1 MIGDFKDESQ
11 VAKLEELASRE
22 DSLYTDSAH
31 RCARQDWHFISIGE
45 VNWNRKAPRKHG
57 RALHKSGSAQPVTEE
72 NPQGSLTYWHI
83 LNALGNLKSEQ
94 SFDFLL
100 SAVQDFA
107 PDKRQKALS
116 SLVSVGKNLSLSPD
130 KNAAMR
136 EHLVNAFKDPSTQV
150 RQAAI
155 ESAALLGDPSLIE
168 EVAAMTSARETS
180 LWKEAQS
187 RFEEPFSA
195 GSQGQSADGI
205 EQTAAGY

>member
-1 MIGDFKDESQ
+1 M
-11 VAKLEELASRE
+11 
-22 DSLYTDSAH
+22 TDS
-31 RCARQDWHFISIGE
+31 G
-45 VNWNRKAPRKHG
+45 K
-57 RALHKSGSAQPVTEE
+57 PVTEE
-72 NPQGSLTYWHI
+72 DPQGSLTYWHI

-116 SLVSVGKNLSLSPD
+116 SLVSAGKNLSLSPD

-150 RQAAI
+150 RQTAI

-180 LWKEAQS
+180 LWKEANRALKSLSQQGHKDKVLTELNKRLQS
-187 RFEEPFSA
+187 TS
-195 GSQGQSADGI
+195 D
-205 EQTAAGY
+205 QTRRERILKLTSELQ